1 MRYPPLFLF
10 LSSLLLLPAPARAS
24 VLLQLKLENLVAHAE
39 SIVEAEVI
47 SSRGFWSAD
56 RRSINTE
63 TTLRVERGLLE
74 RERPAAGQTIVVNT
88 LGGKVGNVRMH
99 VAGAPRL
106 REGERVILFLEKRQ
120 GRRWVVGMNQGVFDL
135 VKRDG
140 EAHVRQR
147 LRGAALVQKTAGGL
161 KSVPSRPITEEIGR
175 FKERVVKARAACA
188 REQGRCLVR

>member
-161 KSVPSRPITEEIGR
+161 KSVPSRPITEEIWR